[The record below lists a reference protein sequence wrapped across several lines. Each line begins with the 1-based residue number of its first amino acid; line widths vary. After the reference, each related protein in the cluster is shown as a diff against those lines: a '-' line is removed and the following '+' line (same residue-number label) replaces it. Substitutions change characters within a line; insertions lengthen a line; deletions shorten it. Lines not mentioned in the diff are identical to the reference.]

1 MATRTERVE
10 ARIAPEDHSRLKV
23 AADLAHTSVSSFL
36 VAAGSEKAERLIAEH
51 NATVVAAE
59 FFDELLAALDAPPVA
74 NPALSKAA
82 ARRDEVVK
90 RS

>member
-10 ARIAPEDHSRLKV
+10 ARIAPDEHSRLKV

-36 VAAGSEKAERLIAEH
+36 VAAGSEKADRLIAEF
-51 NATVVAAE
+51 NATVVPSE
-59 FFDELLAALDAPPVA
+59 FFDELIAALDAPPVV
-74 NPALSKAA
+74 NPALAKAA